1 MKIQN
6 LGDVLSDEFTTVAL
20 IIGFLGIIFTLVV
33 LSTIILSGENLWILK
48 MKKMIKEMSIWA

>member
-1 MKIQN
+1 MEQLRVQWSEKMKIQN

-33 LSTIILSGENLWILK
+33 LSTIILSGENL
-48 MKKMIKEMSIWA
+48 